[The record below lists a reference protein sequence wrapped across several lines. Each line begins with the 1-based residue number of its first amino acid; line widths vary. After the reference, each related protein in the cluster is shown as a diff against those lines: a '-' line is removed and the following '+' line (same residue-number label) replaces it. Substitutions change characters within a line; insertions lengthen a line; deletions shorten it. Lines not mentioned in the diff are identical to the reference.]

1 MPREP
6 RREPEHAEQA
16 ALLYWVRLHEA
27 RYPELRWLYA
37 VPNGRGRSKSEA
49 GKLKAEGVKRG
60 VPDLALDV
68 ARDGYHGLRIEM
80 KAPGKLGTV
89 SPDQRAWHE
98 HLTTEG
104 YMIAIRD
111 DWRDAWCALMF
122 YLGYPAERPGQPA
135 LRTAGTTERL
145 MVSA

>member
-1 MPREP
+1 MLRAP

-37 VPNGRGRSKSEA
+37 VPNGRGRSKAEA

-68 ARDGYHGLRIEM
+68 ARGGYHGLRIEM
-80 KAPGKLGTV
+80 KAPGKLR
-89 SPDQRAWHE
+89 SLSHDQRMWHN
-98 HLTTEG
+98 HLLLEG
-104 YMIAIRD
+104 YAIHTSD
-111 DWRDAWCALMF
+111 DWRDAWVALMT
-122 YLGYPAERPGQPA
+122 YLGYPAVRPSDAWISATRA
-135 LRTAGTTERL
+135 LVLA
-145 MVSA
+145 